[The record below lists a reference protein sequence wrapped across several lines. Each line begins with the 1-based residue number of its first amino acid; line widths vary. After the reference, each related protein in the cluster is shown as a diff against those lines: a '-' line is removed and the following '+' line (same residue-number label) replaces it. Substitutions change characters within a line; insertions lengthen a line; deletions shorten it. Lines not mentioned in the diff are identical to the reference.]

1 MRAPTIQVGTRK
13 VFIYPL
19 HTIGIFKDSL
29 YPIMWEELRDRGMT
43 IEGDICPC
51 AEAFHIDTLR
61 DYFDDE
67 WVSEHEVADT
77 PVVLIQSLVN
87 QLTKLDPDLEYLV
100 VWF

>member
-1 MRAPTIQVGTRK
+1 MKAPTIQVGSRK
-13 VFIYPL
+13 ISVFPL
-19 HTIGIFKDSL
+19 RAVTIDKGDL

-43 IEGDICPC
+43 IEGNICPSG
-51 AEAFHIDTLR
+51 EAFHIDTLR